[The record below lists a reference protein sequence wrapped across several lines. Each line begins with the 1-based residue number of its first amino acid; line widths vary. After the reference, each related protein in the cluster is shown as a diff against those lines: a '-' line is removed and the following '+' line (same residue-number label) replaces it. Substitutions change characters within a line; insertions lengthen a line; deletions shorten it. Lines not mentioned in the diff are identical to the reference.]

1 MICKERITVF
11 EERKIRKNQDIW
23 ITMNKRLE
31 KEIKMQCGTS
41 KSQD

>member
-1 MICKERITVF
+1 MICKERLKVL
-11 EERKIRKNQDIW
+11 ERRNIKNQDIW

>member
-1 MICKERITVF
+1 MMFEKRVKVLER
-11 EERKIRKNQDIW
+11 EKIKNQDIW